1 MLFKAQIAFD
11 NKEGQRRKCTLVMQA
26 DGHAAAPAE
35 LSQIARA
42 YFEAASGTV
51 EVLSLDAVTGG
62 FTVLGRW
69 PH

>member
-1 MLFKAQIAFD
+1 MLFKAQIAFNNTD
-11 NKEGQRRKCTLVMQA
+11 GQRRKCTLVLQA
-26 DGHAAAPAE
+26 DGHDQAPAE
-35 LSQIARA
+35 VSQIARA
-42 YFEAASGTV
+42 YFSAAAGSV